1 MMKKGRKREDKGLA
15 VARFIIGFVML
26 LIILGA
32 LYWTLVE
39 LDYSDK
45 IKNPETTIRPYVE
58 TTPVPAT
65 VATPTPAANVD
76 LTAATEAPSAEPTIA
91 ATPTATPAPTPAPT
105 NVPADLYAKPITAKI
120 ELSDTAS
127 DNTFAALTGCEVSAA
142 DENRVITLT
151 GYGYYNDARFDPD
164 KAETYLVV
172 VPQESPAS
180 VIAYAVTSAPG
191 ASGVQHADV
200 LFSNPENA
208 DFQVV
213 LDVSGYKNDI
223 YTLKLAIRFAYGRD
237 SYWFVYPFD
246 GEQRFTV
253 LDGQVIS
260 GIEITPEEPAE

>member
-45 IKNPETTIRPYVE
+45 IKNPEATIRPYVE
-58 TTPVPAT
+58 TTAIPATLATPVPAS
-65 VATPTPAANVD
+65 NVD
-76 LTAATEAPSAEPTIA
+76 LTAETPAPSEAPTPVPS
-91 ATPTATPAPTPAPT
+91 PTATPEPTAEPT
-105 NVPADLYAKPITAKI
+105 KVPAERYAQAINAQI
-120 ELSDTAS
+120 ELADTATE
-127 DNTFAALTGCEVSAA
+127 NTVAALTACEVSVA
-142 DENRVITLT
+142 DENKVMTLT
-151 GYGYYNDARFDPD
+151 GYGYYNDARFDLSQAD
-164 KAETYLVV
+164 TYLVV

-180 VIAYAVTSAPG
+180 IVAYAVTSTPG
-191 ASGVQHADV
+191 ASGVEHTDAQFA
-200 LFSNPENA
+200 NPENA

-223 YTLKLAIRFAYGRD
+223 YTLKLAIHFADR
-237 SYWFVYPFD
+237 YWFIYPFA

-260 GIEITPEEPAE
+260 GVEITPAP